1 MSNKTMKTLT
11 IAGSTYEIYD
21 EVARTSI
28 AELKENIQ
36 NLENNK
42 FDVDDIDAT
51 LTITGKIADAKA
63 TGDALNTKIN
73 LDGSNITNDLN
84 LNNKKI
90 VNIGTPTED
99 TDAANMLYVKE
110 QNTILKTQFDSLAEK
125 SNVNAYTSPVQFG
138 CSVDATPKEICS
150 ALPNGSIFLCSQEIL
165 TNEAW
170 NFPMTE
176 YGLVQ
181 ILKGTAIT
189 DNDTGFNSARIRTM
203 IFGKGISHGADYL
216 ADVDENGIP
225 TGTWYKIPKMLPTT
239 VTLSVANWSNLQQT
253 VSANGVTTDNTI
265 IVSPVSSSYITY
277 ITENIRCTAQG
288 SGTLTFT
295 CDYTPTVAVVV
306 NVMILT

>member
-138 CSVDATPKEICS
+138 CSVDATPKEIFS